1 MLRDLGIVDEV
12 WRIVQTAQDAG
23 VTLRALGAVAF
34 RIHCRERLDI
44 HSSLGRDI
52 SDIDLAGYKKHASQI
67 CKIMD
72 ELGYELDRR
81 MLLHEDRYFFSHR
94 QTRVKAD
101 VFLDKLEMCHT
112 IHFLGRLEQ
121 DYPTVPLE
129 ELLLEKLQIVNIE
142 RKDIVDLA
150 MLLSTH
156 DLGTGKES
164 IDDRYVARLAADDW
178 GLYFTIMANLTKVT
192 DFIRQTGTLE
202 SSDKD
207 RVLKNLES
215 LHTKI
220 EMHPK
225 SFAWKMRAKVGPKVK
240 WYRDVSTPSK
250 AY

>member
-1 MLRDLGIVDEV
+1 MPRDFGVVDEV

-34 RIHCRERLDI
+34 RIHCQQRLDI

-52 SDIDLAGYKKHASQI
+52 SDIDLAGYKKHASHI
-67 CKIMD
+67 CRIMD

-94 QTRVKAD
+94 QTSMKAD

-112 IHFLGRLEQ
+112 IPFLGRLEQ

-142 RKDIVDLA
+142 RKDIIDLA
-150 MLLSTH
+150 LLLSTH
-156 DLGTGKES
+156 DVGTGKES
-164 IDDRYVARLAADDW
+164 IDDRYVARLAAEDW
-178 GLYFTIMANLTKVT
+178 GLYYTIVVNLAKVT
-192 DFIRQTGTLE
+192 DSIKQMNTLE
-202 SSDKD
+202 PSDKD

-225 SFAWKMRAKVGPKVK
+225 SLAWKMRARVGPKLK
-240 WYRDVSTPSK
+240 WYRDVSSPRD